1 MTMMDDRPAHWFQPA
16 GEISRKDMVLNGLA
30 EFAPLEPGTVIRY
43 VDIAGWIGEEFPR
56 RAGEFGERSYDPMG
70 AVADYLLAAR
80 GVLLLN
86 VENVGYRVA
95 NDSEKVEHA
104 ERFGYSAAIARM
116 QYGNRVLNS
125 VDRSKVSPAQA
136 AMAEFMV
143 REMTE
148 EQRVMS
154 RKLRAER
161 ERARRWE
168 S

>member
-1 MTMMDDRPAHWFQPA
+1 MTMQDDRPAHWFQPA
-16 GEISRKDMVLNGLA
+16 GDVSRKDMVLNGLA
-30 EFAPLEPGTVIRY
+30 DFAPLEPGSLITY
-43 VDIAGWIGEEFPR
+43 GDIAGWIGEEFPR
-56 RAGEFGERSYDPMG
+56 RAGEYGERSYDPMG
-70 AVADYLLAAR
+70 AVGDYLLATR

-95 NDSEKVEHA
+95 SDAEKVEHA
-104 ERFGYSAAIARM
+104 ERYGYSAAIGKMR
-116 QYGNRVLNS
+116 YGNQVLNS

-136 AMAEFMV
+136 AMTEFMI

-154 RKLRAER
+154 RKLREER
-161 ERARRWE
+161 KRAQRWD

>member
-1 MTMMDDRPAHWFQPA
+1 
-16 GEISRKDMVLNGLA
+16 
-30 EFAPLEPGTVIRY
+30 
-43 VDIAGWIGEEFPR
+43 
-56 RAGEFGERSYDPMG
+56 
-70 AVADYLLAAR
+70 
-80 GVLLLN
+80 
-86 VENVGYRVA
+86 
-95 NDSEKVEHA
+95 
-104 ERFGYSAAIARM
+104 M

-161 ERARRWE
+161 ERSRRWE